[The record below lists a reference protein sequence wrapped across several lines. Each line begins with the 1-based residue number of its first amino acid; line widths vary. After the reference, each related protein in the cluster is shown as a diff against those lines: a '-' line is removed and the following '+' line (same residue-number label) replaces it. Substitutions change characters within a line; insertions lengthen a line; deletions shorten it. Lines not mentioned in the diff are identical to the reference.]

1 MNTENNK
8 RYDIKKI
15 RTFLIEKRFGFC
27 HAWWGIPAPNPA
39 MNEYDKLE
47 VVYFNTSTH
56 LLFSFIEKILA

>member
-47 VVYFNTSTH
+47 VDLSP
-56 LLFSFIEKILA
+56 ILCKLQKPV

>member
-27 HAWWGIPAPNPA
+27 HAWWGIPTPNPA

-56 LLFSFIEKILA
+56 LLFSL